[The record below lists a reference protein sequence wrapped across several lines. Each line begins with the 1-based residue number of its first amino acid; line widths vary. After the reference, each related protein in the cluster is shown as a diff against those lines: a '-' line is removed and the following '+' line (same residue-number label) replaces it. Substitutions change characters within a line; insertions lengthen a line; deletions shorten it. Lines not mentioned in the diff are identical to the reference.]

1 MSGVVEVPTEERNP
15 RTTEIDQLPTLQVLQ
30 LLNAE
35 DALVADAVAEV
46 LPQLVRA
53 VDIVVDRLRAGGRL
67 HYFGAGTSGRLAA
80 LDAAEL
86 APTFSVAGDLVVA
99 HHAGGAVA
107 LTAAMENVEDDEA
120 AGAAEADELGGRDV
134 AVGIAASGRTPFV
147 RGALV
152 RAGER
157 GAATI
162 LVTADPGAPLASVA
176 DVHVGPHTGPEAIAG
191 STRLKA
197 GTATKLVLNSLSTAV
212 MVRLGRTYS
221 NLMVHLIAT
230 NEKLRGR
237 SVRILAE
244 ATGADHGT
252 CARALTDADG
262 DLTVALVALV
272 AGVPTAEASSAL
284 GRSDGNVREAIADLT

>member
-152 RAGER
+152 PPPQIG
-157 GAATI
+157 GARSGGG
-162 LVTADPGAPLASVA
+162 VVGNGA
-176 DVHVGPHTGPEAIAG
+176 
-191 STRLKA
+191 
-197 GTATKLVLNSLSTAV
+197 
-212 MVRLGRTYS
+212 
-221 NLMVHLIAT
+221 
-230 NEKLRGR
+230 
-237 SVRILAE
+237 
-244 ATGADHGT
+244 
-252 CARALTDADG
+252 
-262 DLTVALVALV
+262 
-272 AGVPTAEASSAL
+272 
-284 GRSDGNVREAIADLT
+284 